1 MHLNRPSWR
10 GILLRCIAALLL
22 ILLPA
27 CSAKVKMGGDPAPP
41 QVIVEDLVVAQLDW
55 LDNVVA
61 QGESIPI
68 AVAISGTGI
77 SVRDVA
83 CNIYISTSPSV
94 SLSSTLAASLVV
106 PSGSYLNYYSWNA
119 SIATSALQL
128 APGTYYVACVVDP
141 QNQRYETNEGN
152 NFRQTVSGCQVT
164 SASAADLA
172 DGGSAYW
179 SISPSVI
186 SQPGVVVNVGLR
198 IINGTSVPCGGFV
211 VRVYASL
218 DATISSASDVLVG
231 DFSVSGLSACGFQD
245 LQRSIATSGLAL
257 GQSYYIGWI
266 IDALGAVVEA
276 SESNNVA
283 VITPTRLSLGAGS
296 LPDLTVNSGGAS
308 FSPSSVPVGGALST
322 SCPVSNIGVA
332 PSGSYSVSFFAS
344 VDTSITTSDVLL
356 GTVGMST
363 LLPGSA
369 ILCSITNGST
379 SSLQAGAAYW
389 IGWVIDPASVVSE
402 SNEAN
407 NSGYVSGAQ
416 LFVSGSNPSSYT
428 VTPISNGFSPQ
439 GGTLIFDGVFGPYD
453 DYYSTLSGLPI
464 PIRFYGQSYSAM
476 QVHTNG
482 FITFGT
488 TVLNGPQ
495 ARDNTPLP
503 SSGLPNS
510 VIAPFWD
517 DLLVD
522 TLADVSYSI
531 TGTEPSRV
539 MTIDFINLTD
549 WATQTARVSSQVRI
563 YEAVGSLNS
572 RIEIVY
578 GLSANWGSVIRCTV
592 GIENASG
599 SSAVTPVAGSPDIS
613 SRPSTGFRFQ

>member
-1 MHLNRPSWR
+1 M
-10 GILLRCIAALLL
+10 RCIAALLL

-27 CSAKVKMGGDPAPP
+27 CSAKVEMDGDPAPP
-41 QVIVEDLVVAQLDW
+41 QVVVEDLVVAQLDW

-68 AVAISGTGI
+68 AVAIAGTGV

-94 SLSSTLAASLVV
+94 SSSSTLAASLVV
-106 PSGSYLNYYSWNA
+106 PSGAYLNYYSWNT
-119 SIATSALQL
+119 SIATSVLQL

-141 QNQRYETNEGN
+141 QNQRFETNEGN
-152 NFRQTVSGCQVT
+152 NFRRAVSGCQVT

-172 DGGSAYW
+172 DAGPAYW

-186 SQPGVVVNVGLR
+186 SQPGAVVNVGFR
-198 IINGTSVPCGGFV
+198 IINGTSVPCGSSV

-218 DATISSASDVLVG
+218 DAAISSASDVLVG
-231 DFSVSGLSACGFQD
+231 DFSVPGLSAFGFQD

-266 IDALGAVVEA
+266 VDALGAVVEA

-283 VITPTRLSLGAGS
+283 VITPTRLSLGAAS
-296 LPDLTVNSGGAS
+296 LPDLTVNSGGAA
-308 FSPSSVPVGGALST
+308 FSPGSVPVGGPLSA

-332 PSGSYSVSFFAS
+332 PSGSYSVSFYAS
-344 VDTSITTSDVLL
+344 VDTSITTSDLFL
-356 GTVGMST
+356 GSVGMPA

-369 ILCSITNGST
+369 TLCSLSNGAT

-389 IGWVIDPASVVSE
+389 IGWVIDSSSVVSE
-402 SNEAN
+402 ANEAN
-407 NSGYVSGAQ
+407 NSGYVSVAQ
-416 LFVSGSNPSSYT
+416 LFVSGSNPSSYA
-428 VTPISNGFSPQ
+428 VTAISNGFSPQ
-439 GGTLIFDGVFGPYD
+439 GVTAIFDGGLGPYD
-453 DYYSTLSGLPI
+453 DWYSTLSSLPI
-464 PIRFYGQSYSAM
+464 PIRFYGQSYSSM

-482 FITFGT
+482 FITFGAT
-488 TVLNGPQ
+488 ALSGPQ
-495 ARDNTPLP
+495 ARDNTVLP

-522 TLADVSYSI
+522 GLADVSYAI
-531 TGTEPSRV
+531 TGSEPNRV
-539 MTIDFINLTD
+539 MLIDFMNLTD
-549 WATQTARVSSQVRI
+549 WSTQTARVSSQVRI

-578 GLSANWGSVIRCTV
+578 GLSANWGGAIRCTV